1 MSASDSAGVRRQNPW
16 PALWALCLGFFM
28 IFVDTTVVAVATPS
42 IMDSLETDVNQ
53 VVWVTSAYLLA
64 YAVPLL
70 IAGRLGDRFGPKN
83 VYLTGLTLFTAS
95 SVWCA
100 QRQRG
105 PADRRARPAGLRP
118 SLMTPQTMAV
128 ITRTFPADNRGQ
140 AMGVWG
146 SVAGAAKLVG
156 PVMGGLLIASLG
168 WEWIFFINVP
178 VGVIAFVLAWKY
190 VPVLPV
196 QSRRYD
202 VLSIAL
208 SGVGMFCPVFAIH
221 EGHSYSWGRIV
232 GPISVWGLIITGV
245 LVITLFLVW
254 QAASTVEPL
263 LPLGLFADRNFS
275 LANVGVTAVGFAVT
289 AMAFPLMLY
298 AQSVRGLSPVGAA
311 LLLMPMA
318 LISGVLAP
326 FVGKLVDRTHP
337 RLVAGFGLLCFPS
350 GLVWLSVVMTPAS
363 EVWVLLLPI
372 VLLGVANAFV
382 WSPLSTTATRNLP
395 MHHAGAGAAVYN
407 TTRLVGSVLG
417 SASMAVLM
425 QARLTAELDGAL
437 DAAPDRAGARELPAA
452 LHEGFAQAMAHSLLL
467 PAGVLVLGFV
477 AALFFPRPRHRV
489 GKPKPSCR
497 CPPVPAEPPGGT
509 AATAPSAERRGTC
522 APTATAGV
530 LPTSVPFVSICG
542 QAGRSAL
549 RSSFDP

>member
-1 MSASDSAGVRRQNPW
+1 MRAPGSAGVRRQNPW

-28 IFVDTTVVAVATPS
+28 ILVDTTIVAVATPS
-42 IMDSLETDVNQ
+42 IMDSLEAGVNQ
-53 VVWVTSAYLLA
+53 AVWVTSAYLLA

-70 IAGRLGDRFGPKN
+70 VAGRLGDRFGPKN
-83 VYLTGLTLFTAS
+83 VYLAGLTLFTAS
-95 SVWCA
+95 SVWC
-100 QRQRG
+100 G
-105 PADRRARPAGLRP
+105 LSGSVVELIVARVLQGFGA
-118 SLMTPQTMAV
+118 SMMTPQTMAV
-128 ITRTFPADNRGQ
+128 ITRTFPANNRGQ

-190 VPVLPV
+190 VPALPV

-202 VLSIAL
+202 VVGIAL
-208 SGVGMFCPVFAIH
+208 SAVGMFCLVFGIH
-221 EGHSYSWGRIV
+221 EGHSYGWGGIV
-232 GPISVWGLIITGV
+232 GPISVWSLIITGV
-245 LVITLFLVW
+245 LVIALFLVW
-254 QAASTVEPL
+254 QGVNRVEPL

-326 FVGKLVDRTHP
+326 FVGKLVDRSHP

-350 GLVWLSVVMTPAS
+350 GLVWLSVVMTPGS
-363 EVWVLLLPI
+363 EAWVLLLPI

-417 SASMAVLM
+417 SASMAVVM

-437 DAAPDRAGARELPAA
+437 DAAPDKAGARQLPAA

-477 AALFFPRPRHRV
+477 AVLFFARPRHMR
-489 GKPKPSCR
+489 R
-497 CPPVPAEPPGGT
+497 DAEALMPVTPN
-509 AATAPSAERRGTC
+509 
-522 APTATAGV
+522 AG
-530 LPTSVPFVSICG
+530 
-542 QAGRSAL
+542 
-549 RSSFDP
+549 

>member
-1 MSASDSAGVRRQNPW
+1 MLSGSVVQLIVARVLQ
-16 PALWALCLGFFM
+16 GFG
-28 IFVDTTVVAVATPS
+28 A
-42 IMDSLETDVNQ
+42 
-53 VVWVTSAYLLA
+53 
-64 YAVPLL
+64 
-70 IAGRLGDRFGPKN
+70 
-83 VYLTGLTLFTAS
+83 
-95 SVWCA
+95 
-100 QRQRG
+100 
-105 PADRRARPAGLRP
+105 

-156 PVMGGLLIASLG
+156 PVMGGVLIASLG

-202 VLSIAL
+202 VLGIAL
-208 SGVGMFCPVFAIH
+208 SGVGMFCLVFAIH

-395 MHHAGAGAAVYN
+395 MHHAGAGAAC
-407 TTRLVGSVLG
+407 RLQHHAAGRLR
-417 SASMAVLM
+417 
-425 QARLTAELDGAL
+425 ARQRVDGCAH
-437 DAAPDRAGARELPAA
+437 AGAAN
-452 LHEGFAQAMAHSLLL
+452 
-467 PAGVLVLGFV
+467 
-477 AALFFPRPRHRV
+477 
-489 GKPKPSCR
+489 
-497 CPPVPAEPPGGT
+497 GG
-509 AATAPSAERRGTC
+509 
-522 APTATAGV
+522 
-530 LPTSVPFVSICG
+530 
-542 QAGRSAL
+542 AGRSARRGAGQSRGSGAAGGAARGFRPGDGAFLVASGGGARPRL
-549 RSSFDP
+549 RGSPVLPAATSHESGSPSRRAGAHRCRLSRLVRLRRRPRRRSAAGHVPPRPQPVSCLHQSSSSRSAARLAAQP